1 MDMTGAVVH
10 SSETIIRKKK
20 KKAKNEKIQSEEVR
34 LQMRVFLLFGTC
46 TEDAVDFY
54 FNVEDEAQTKSQSMH
69 ASSSCIE
76 DVEDLRVC
84 MHLIRN
90 SFNYTSVCV
99 YCSCFCHDEAKVE
112 NITL

>member
-54 FNVEDEAQTKSQSMH
+54 FNVEDEAQTKSQSKYACIIIMHCRSRGFTRMH
-69 ASSSCIE
+69 ASYKEQFQLYIR
-76 DVEDLRVC
+76 LR
-84 MHLIRN
+84 L
-90 SFNYTSVCV
+90 
-99 YCSCFCHDEAKVE
+99 
-112 NITL
+112 LLLLLP